1 MKVDNIITRAAHYE
15 SFTMSGAG
23 YILNDGLALGQN
35 HEVREALHTMLQH
48 YKTANESLTDVE
60 KTLFS
65 KKLKQMRDV
74 LEPGYSPLNWWGGA
88 S

>member
-1 MKVDNIITRAAHYE
+1 MGFQIPETA
-15 SFTMSGAG
+15 
-23 YILNDGLALGQN
+23 LNVTLQEEKY

>member
-35 HEVREALHTMLQH
+35 HEVREALARRQQEAGAGLRPHRRFARPLIH
-48 YKTANESLTDVE
+48 FIPD
-60 KTLFS
+60 
-65 KKLKQMRDV
+65 
-74 LEPGYSPLNWWGGA
+74 SPT
-88 S
+88 

>member
-35 HEVREALHTMLQH
+35 HEVREALARRQQE
-48 YKTANESLTDVE
+48 AGQPQEG
-60 KTLFS
+60 
-65 KKLKQMRDV
+65 QAA
-74 LEPGYSPLNWWGGA
+74 PGAQPQAVRQIVGGGCFF
-88 S
+88 